1 MPMYIPRAA
10 ESLPLNPT
18 AAPNEPAPVSQAR
31 STSLYTLGAALE
43 RDRLEH
49 RVGRVAVAVAAL
61 RRLASERRR
70 ELEPPPRH
78 FRQAIAD
85 FEAQIAAINDRL
97 RELAHDDG
105 SNPIQDWSGSD
116 ENGR

>member
-1 MPMYIPRAA
+1 AAWLRLLGRESQKRSTRVGNALPRPSGTRGRGLWPMPMYIPRAA

-78 FRQAIAD
+78 FRQ
-85 FEAQIAAINDRL
+85 
-97 RELAHDDG
+97 
-105 SNPIQDWSGSD
+105 
-116 ENGR
+116 